1 MNDSR
6 TSFMLADLSA
16 TTKIVH
22 DGADIL
28 TMLVEREVKLIFVV
42 LLRKLM
48 STTDILLY
56 TSTEMKYYP
65 DKHVKVK
72 CCSIPHCYASRV
84 EMSPLRRQNRN
95 HD

>member
-1 MNDSR
+1 
-6 TSFMLADLSA
+6 MLADLSA
-16 TTKIVH
+16 TTMIVH

-48 STTDILLY
+48 STADILLY

-65 DKHVKVK
+65 DKHIKAK
-72 CCSIPHCYASRV
+72 CCSIPHRYASRV
-84 EMSPLRRQNRN
+84 VTSPLRPQNRN
-95 HD
+95 ND